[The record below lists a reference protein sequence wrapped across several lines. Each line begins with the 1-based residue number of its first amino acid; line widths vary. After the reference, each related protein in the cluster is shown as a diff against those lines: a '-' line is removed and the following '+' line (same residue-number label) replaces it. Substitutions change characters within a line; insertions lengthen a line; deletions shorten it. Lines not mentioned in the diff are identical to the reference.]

1 MKNDDLERLE
11 ESKEVQQMIRLAKE
25 QYEQEKAEHAPAD
38 FSAMMQSIH
47 HHRKEKKM
55 KRGISPWWLAAAC
68 LMGCIIGY
76 AFSASGE
83 ISLNE
88 TERLAVTDT
97 VVVIRERVDTVY
109 KEVKPQVLIAQK
121 SSSEAEYDSQATGV
135 KKSSA
140 TANSTITAKSSATAK
155 SITPK
160 PSATHKQTGTRKQ
173 TAAPVNISPEFLQQ
187 QMSMPDPDSECYA
200 ANGMTVA
207 DDNYPL
213 HLLVTIP

>member
-11 ESKEVQQMIRLAKE
+11 ESKEVQQMIRFAKE

-47 HHRKEKKM
+47 NNRKEAKM
-55 KRGISPWWLAAAC
+55 KRGISPWWLVAAC

-83 ISLNE
+83 ISLNK

-97 VVVIRERVDTVY
+97 VVIIRERVDTVY
-109 KEVKPQVLIAQK
+109 KEVKPKVLIAQK
-121 SSSEAEYDSQATGV
+121 SSSETKHDSQDEGV
-135 KKSSA
+135 KR
-140 TANSTITAKSSATAK
+140 SSATAK
-155 SITPK
+155 SLIRKRTTTHGQT
-160 PSATHKQTGTRKQ
+160 ATHGQTTTSKQTSP
-173 TAAPVNISPEFLQQ
+173 PVNISPEFMQQ

>member
-11 ESKEVQQMIRLAKE
+11 KSKEVQQLIRFAKE
-25 QYEQEKAEHAPAD
+25 QYEKEKAEHGPAD

-47 HHRKEKKM
+47 HNRKEAKM

-83 ISLNE
+83 ISPNK

-109 KEVKPQVLIAQK
+109 KEVKPKVLIAQ
-121 SSSEAEYDSQATGV
+121 

-140 TANSTITAKSSATAK
+140 TAKPV
-155 SITPK
+155 TPK
-160 PSATHKQTGTRKQ
+160 PSTTDGQTTTPKQ
-173 TAAPVNISPEFLQQ
+173 TAAPVNISPEFMQQ

>member
-11 ESKEVQQMIRLAKE
+11 ESKEVQQMIRFAKE

-47 HHRKEKKM
+47 NNRKEAKM
-55 KRGISPWWLAAAC
+55 KRGISPWWLVAAC

-109 KEVKPQVLIAQK
+109 KEVKPKVLIAQK
-121 SSSEAEYDSQATGV
+121 SSSETKHDSQDEGV
-135 KKSSA
+135 KR
-140 TANSTITAKSSATAK
+140 SSATAK
-155 SITPK
+155 SLIQKRTTTHGQT
-160 PSATHKQTGTRKQ
+160 ATHGKTTSPKQ
-173 TAAPVNISPEFLQQ
+173 TAPPVNISPEFMQQ

-207 DDNYPL
+207 EDNYPL

>member
-11 ESKEVQQMIRLAKE
+11 ESKEVQQIIRFAKE
-25 QYEQEKAEHAPAD
+25 QYEKEKAEHAPTD

-47 HHRKEKKM
+47 RNRKEAKM
-55 KRGISPWWLAAAC
+55 KRGISPWWLVAAC

-109 KEVKPQVLIAQK
+109 KEVKPKVLIAQK
-121 SSSEAEYDSQATGV
+121 SSSATTKPV
-135 KKSSA
+135 
-140 TANSTITAKSSATAK
+140 
-155 SITPK
+155 TPK
-160 PSATHKQTGTRKQ
+160 PSTTHEQTATHGQTATSKQ
-173 TAAPVNISPEFLQQ
+173 TAAPVNISPEFMQQ

-207 DDNYPL
+207 EDNYPL

>member
-11 ESKEVQQMIRLAKE
+11 ESKEVQQVIRFAKE
-25 QYEQEKAEHAPAD
+25 QYEKEKAEHAPAD

-47 HHRKEKKM
+47 NNRKEAKM
-55 KRGISPWWLAAAC
+55 KRGISPWWLVAAC

-109 KEVKPQVLIAQK
+109 KEVKPKVLIAQR
-121 SSSEAEYDSQATGV
+121 SSSETKHSSQDVGV
-135 KKSSA
+135 KKSS
-140 TANSTITAKSSATAK
+140 TTAKSLIQKRT
-155 SITPK
+155 TTHGQT
-160 PSATHKQTGTRKQ
+160 ATHGKTAASKQTSP
-173 TAAPVNISPEFLQQ
+173 PVNISPEFMQQ

>member
-47 HHRKEKKM
+47 RNRKEAKM

-76 AFSASGE
+76 AISASGE

-109 KEVKPQVLIAQK
+109 KEVKPKVLIAQK
-121 SSSEAEYDSQATGV
+121 SSSETKHDSQDGGF
-135 KKSSA
+135 KKSST
-140 TANSTITAKSSATAK
+140 TAE
-155 SITPK
+155 SIIPK
-160 PSATHKQTGTRKQ
+160 PSTTHGQTAASKQTS
-173 TAAPVNISPEFLQQ
+173 APVNISPEFMQQ

>member
-11 ESKEVQQMIRLAKE
+11 ESKEVQQMIRFAKE
-25 QYEQEKAEHAPAD
+25 QYEKEKAEHAPAD
-38 FSAMMQSIH
+38 FSDIMQSIH
-47 HHRKEKKM
+47 CNRKEAKM
-55 KRGISPWWLAAAC
+55 KRGISPWWLVAAC
-68 LMGCIIGY
+68 LMGCVIGY

-83 ISLNE
+83 ISFNE

-121 SSSEAEYDSQATGV
+121 SSSATTKPV
-135 KKSSA
+135 
-140 TANSTITAKSSATAK
+140 
-155 SITPK
+155 TPK
-160 PSATHKQTGTRKQ
+160 PSTTHGQTATHEQ
-173 TAAPVNISPEFLQQ
+173 TAAPVNISPEFMQQ

-207 DDNYPL
+207 EDNYPL

>member
-11 ESKEVQQMIRLAKE
+11 ESKEVQQMIRFAKE
-25 QYEQEKAEHAPAD
+25 QYEKEKAEHAPAD

-47 HHRKEKKM
+47 HNRKEAKM
-55 KRGISPWWLAAAC
+55 KRGISPWWLVAAC
-68 LMGCIIGY
+68 LMGCVIGY

-109 KEVKPQVLIAQK
+109 KEVKPKVLIAQK
-121 SSSEAEYDSQATGV
+121 SSSATKHDSQDGGV
-135 KKSSA
+135 KKSSTTAESLIPKRSTTHGQTTTNGQTA
-140 TANSTITAKSSATAK
+140 T
-155 SITPK
+155 P
-160 PSATHKQTGTRKQ
+160 KQ
-173 TAAPVNISPEFLQQ
+173 TAAPVNISPEFMQQ

>member
-11 ESKEVQQMIRLAKE
+11 KSKEVQQLIRFAKE

-38 FSAMMQSIH
+38 FSAMMQNIH
-47 HHRKEKKM
+47 RNTKEKKM

-83 ISLNE
+83 ISPNE

-109 KEVKPQVLIAQK
+109 KEVKPKVLIVQ
-121 SSSEAEYDSQATGV
+121 

-140 TANSTITAKSSATAK
+140 TAKPV
-155 SITPK
+155 TPK
-160 PSATHKQTGTRKQ
+160 PSTTDGQTTTPKQ
-173 TAAPVNISPEFLQQ
+173 TAAPVNISPEFMQQ

>member
-11 ESKEVQQMIRLAKE
+11 ESKEVQQMIRFAKE
-25 QYEQEKAEHAPAD
+25 QYEKEKAEHAPAD

-47 HHRKEKKM
+47 NNRKEAKM
-55 KRGISPWWLAAAC
+55 KRGISPWWLVAAC
-68 LMGCIIGY
+68 LMGCVIGY

-109 KEVKPQVLIAQK
+109 KEVKPKVLIAQK
-121 SSSEAEYDSQATGV
+121 SSSE
-135 KKSSA
+135 
-140 TANSTITAKSSATAK
+140 TAKPV
-155 SITPK
+155 TPK
-160 PSATHKQTGTRKQ
+160 PSTTHGQTATHGKTTAPKQTVP
-173 TAAPVNISPEFLQQ
+173 PVNISPEFMQQ

>member
-11 ESKEVQQMIRLAKE
+11 ESKEVQQIIRFAKE

-47 HHRKEKKM
+47 HNRKEKKM
-55 KRGISPWWLAAAC
+55 KRGISPWWLVAAC

-109 KEVKPQVLIAQK
+109 KEVKPKVLIAQK
-121 SSSEAEYDSQATGV
+121 SSSETKHDSQDGGV
-135 KKSSA
+135 KKSL
-140 TANSTITAKSSATAK
+140 TTAKSLIQKRTTTHGQTTTNGQTT
-155 SITPK
+155 TPK
-160 PSATHKQTGTRKQ
+160 QTT
-173 TAAPVNISPEFLQQ
+173 TPVNISPEFMQQ

-207 DDNYPL
+207 EDNYPL